1 MSLPHKRKKKKR
13 ATDLASP
20 IKGIFCGGLNAYC
33 MQSRPLF
40 LRTSGSSGVLKALLL
55 ERNGQ
60 LSCNPKKKKKK
71 KKKHHA
77 AVQNAPPQDPV
88 LPVEVGSTSQLPKSA
103 PLSQLREVARVPQ
116 HIHGVIVGSSV

>member
-1 MSLPHKRKKKKR
+1 MDNYPVTQKKR
-13 ATDLASP
+13 ATCL
-20 IKGIFCGGLNAYC
+20 
-33 MQSRPLF
+33 
-40 LRTSGSSGVLKALLL
+40 LRSGSANVGT
-55 ERNGQ
+55 EG
-60 LSCNPKKKKKK
+60 PT
-71 KKKHHA
+71 HHA